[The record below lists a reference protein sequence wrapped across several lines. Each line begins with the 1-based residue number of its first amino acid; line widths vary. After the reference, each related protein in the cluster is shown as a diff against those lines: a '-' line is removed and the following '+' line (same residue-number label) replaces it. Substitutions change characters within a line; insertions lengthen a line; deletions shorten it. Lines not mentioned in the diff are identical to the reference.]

1 MLVVLRAD
9 SGGFNRSR
17 MSLPTR
23 EQCEGW
29 SPAQVS
35 RFLTQNN
42 MRDCA
47 DSVQRNR
54 IDGCRF
60 LTLSDGDLNKFS
72 LFHRPQLQKIV
83 QDIKKNDDSLF
94 NRLKRFQNE
103 QTANI
108 LKSGRNTLDRIKK
121 KGPPKVP
128 ARDYQ
133 GEAPDTERYS
143 DSDFDSDTYED
154 PQGDHEDN
162 YELPPRSEGHGFTI
176 GSSITNPRGEYVDS
190 CRGRP
195 AKPNTPFHL
204 QQRHKPPRLARRRP
218 GQDDGDY
225 IEPEDEMDDNY
236 IDPTEKTLTKP
247 AINRGVKPCV
257 PASGNGPD
265 FYEVPD
271 LKENSHSKKR
281 SKETLQPN
289 TQMAPPK
296 ASPRMHGRRP
306 STPETQSDDDYEV
319 CDEDDIPE
327 RPEESTETRRTSMPT
342 PRPRDLKKPNPAS
355 TPKPSIPH
363 RESEASLTKTTPVTI
378 SRSPPDTMSSPS
390 PTGFQRARM
399 PLPRQVPSQS
409 RGTLPSDSRSAR
421 DADEEAG
428 VYKKVWFA
436 SSCDRKTAE
445 DALIRSAKDGS
456 FLLRKSSGVDA
467 QQPYTLVVFYNC
479 RVYNIPVR
487 YIASNK
493 QYSLGK
499 EKQGE
504 ERFSSVADIIE
515 NHQKNPLVLVDTQS
529 NTKDSTK
536 LRHAVK
542 P

>member
-1 MLVVLRAD
+1 
-9 SGGFNRSR
+9 

-29 SPAQVS
+29 SPAQVAS
-35 RFLTQNN
+35 FLIQNN
-42 MRDCA
+42 MKDCA
-47 DSVQRNR
+47 DAVKRNR

-72 LFHRPQLQKIV
+72 LIHRPQLQKMV

-94 NRLKRFQNE
+94 NRLK
-103 QTANI
+103 
-108 LKSGRNTLDRIKK
+108 RIKK

-133 GEAPDTERYS
+133 GEAPDTEKYS
-143 DSDFDSDTYED
+143 DSDFDSDPYED
-154 PQGDHEDN
+154 PQGEHDDS
-162 YELPPRSEGHGFTI
+162 YEPPPRSEGHGVKPFTV
-176 GSSITNPRGEYVDS
+176 GPSITNPRGEYVDS

-204 QQRHKPPRLARRRP
+204 QQRHKPPRPTHRSLAEE
-218 GQDDGDY
+218 DDGDY
-225 IEPEDEMDDNY
+225 IEPEDEMDEDNY

-247 AINRGVKPCV
+247 AVNRGVKPFV
-257 PASGNGPD
+257 PTRGNGPD

-271 LKENSHSKKR
+271 TKENSQSKKSR
-281 SKETLQPN
+281 SNATLQPN
-289 TQMAPPK
+289 TQMVPPK
-296 ASPRMHGRRP
+296 ASPRMHTRRP
-306 STPETQSDDDYEV
+306 ILTSEKSEDEYEV
-319 CDEDDIPE
+319 CDADDSVNE
-327 RPEESTETRRTSMPT
+327 RPEETTDARRTSLPT

-355 TPKPSIPH
+355 MPVHTQLSSCHELFQIKTFSENTHPLLQKPSIPQ
-363 RESEASLTKTTPVTI
+363 RESEVSSTKTAPLAI
-378 SRSPPDTMSSPS
+378 SRSPPDTMVNPS
-390 PTGFQRARM
+390 PTGFHRAKM
-399 PLPRQVPSQS
+399 PLPRQLPSQS
-409 RGTLPSDSRSAR
+409 RGTLPSESRSAR
-421 DADEEAG
+421 DAEEEAG
-428 VYKKVWFA
+428 VYKKVWYA

-467 QQPYTLVVFYNC
+467 QQPYTLVVFYNS

-493 QYSLGK
+493 QYALGK

-504 ERFSSVADIIE
+504 ERFSSVSDIIE
-515 NHQKNPLVLVDTQS
+515 NHQKNPLVLVDSQS

>member
-1 MLVVLRAD
+1 
-9 SGGFNRSR
+9 

-35 RFLTQNN
+35 SFLIQNN

-47 DSVQRNR
+47 ESVQRYR

-60 LTLSDGDLNKFS
+60 LTLADGDLNRFS
-72 LFHRPQLQKIV
+72 LLHRPQLQKMV

-108 LKSGRNTLDRIKK
+108 LKSGRTTLDRIKK

-162 YELPPRSEGHGFTI
+162 YEPPPRSEGHGVKGFTI
-176 GSSITNPRGEYVDS
+176 GSSISNSRGEYVDS

-195 AKPNTPFHL
+195 AKPNTPFL
-204 QQRHKPPRLARRRP
+204 PQQRHKPPRLTRSRTEE
-218 GQDDGDY
+218 DDGDY
-225 IEPEDEMDDNY
+225 IEPEGEMEDNY

-247 AINRGVKPCV
+247 AVNRGVKPSV
-257 PASGNGPD
+257 PACGNGPD

-271 LKENSHSKKR
+271 IKENSQSNKR
-281 SKETLQPN
+281 GKETLQLN

-296 ASPRMHGRRP
+296 ASPRMHARRP
-306 STPETQSDDDYEV
+306 SSPEPQSDDDYEV
-319 CDEDDIPE
+319 CEGNDRVNE
-327 RPEESTETRRTSMPT
+327 RPEETTETRRPSMPT
-342 PRPRDLKKPNPAS
+342 PRPRDLMKPNPAS
-355 TPKPSIPH
+355 IPASKPSVP
-363 RESEASLTKTTPVTI
+363 RRDSEASSTKTTPVI
-378 SRSPPDTMSSPS
+378 IPRSPPDTKSSPS
-390 PTGFQRARM
+390 PTGIRRARM
-399 PLPRQVPSQS
+399 PLPRQAPAHS
-409 RGTLPSDSRSAR
+409 RGTLPSEGRSAR
-421 DADEEAG
+421 DAEEEAG
-428 VYKKVWFA
+428 VYSKVWFA
-436 SSCDRKTAE
+436 GSCDRKTAE
-445 DALIRSAKDGS
+445 DALIRLAKDGS

-467 QQPYTLVVFYNC
+467 QQPYTLVVFYNG

-493 QYSLGK
+493 QYALGK

-504 ERFSSVADIIE
+504 EHFSSVSDMIE
-515 NHQKNPLVLVDTQS
+515 NHQKNPLVLVDSQS

>member
-1 MLVVLRAD
+1 MIEYELTLD
-9 SGGFNRSR
+9 SHTHTMEQFNR
-17 MSLPTR
+17 LTA
-23 EQCEGW
+23 
-29 SPAQVS
+29 PA
-35 RFLTQNN
+35 
-42 MRDCA
+42 A
-47 DSVQRNR
+47 DKLR
-54 IDGCRF
+54 
-60 LTLSDGDLNKFS
+60 
-72 LFHRPQLQKIV
+72 QLQKIV

-108 LKSGRNTLDRIKK
+108 LKTGRNTLDRIKK

-133 GEAPDTERYS
+133 GEAPDAERYS
-143 DSDFDSDTYED
+143 DSDFDSDTYEE
-154 PQGDHEDN
+154 PQGVDHDDN
-162 YELPPRSEGHGFTI
+162 YEPPPRSEGHSVKGFTI
-176 GSSITNPRGEYVDS
+176 GSSIMNPRGEYVDS

-195 AKPNTPFHL
+195 EKPNTPFHL
-204 QQRHKPPRLARRRP
+204 QQKHKPPRVARSRP
-218 GQDDGDY
+218 EEDDGDY

-236 IDPTEKTLTKP
+236 IDPTGKTVTKP
-247 AINRGVKPCV
+247 LVNRGVKPAV
-257 PASGNGPD
+257 PACGNDPD

-296 ASPRMHGRRP
+296 ASPRMHARRP
-306 STPETQSDDDYEV
+306 STPPESQSEDDYEV
-319 CDEDDIPE
+319 CDADDKS
-327 RPEESTETRRTSMPT
+327 PEETTRRPSIPT

-355 TPKPSIPH
+355 MPKPSIPH
-363 RESEASLTKTTPVTI
+363 RESEVTASSSKTTPVPI
-378 SRSPPDTMSSPS
+378 PADSMSSP
-390 PTGFQRARM
+390 PPAGFHRARM

-445 DALIRSAKDGS
+445 DALIRSAKAWG

-467 QQPYTLVVFYNC
+467 QQPYTLVVFYNS

-493 QYSLGK
+493 QYALGK

-504 ERFSSVADIIE
+504 ERFSSVSDIIE
-515 NHQKNPLVLVDTQS
+515 NHQKNPLVLVDSQS

-536 LRHAVK
+536 LKHAVK

>member
-1 MLVVLRAD
+1 MEQ
-9 SGGFNRSR
+9 FNRFTAPVNDKLR
-17 MSLPTR
+17 
-23 EQCEGW
+23 
-29 SPAQVS
+29 
-35 RFLTQNN
+35 
-42 MRDCA
+42 
-47 DSVQRNR
+47 
-54 IDGCRF
+54 
-60 LTLSDGDLNKFS
+60 
-72 LFHRPQLQKIV
+72 QLQKIV

-121 KGPPKVP
+121 KAPPKVP

-143 DSDFDSDTYED
+143 DSDFDSDTYEE
-154 PQGDHEDN
+154 PQGEHDDN
-162 YELPPRSEGHGFTI
+162 YELPPRSEGHGVKGFTI

-204 QQRHKPPRLARRRP
+204 QPRHKPPRLARARP
-218 GQDDGDY
+218 ERDDGDY
-225 IEPEDEMDDNY
+225 VEPEDEMDDNY
-236 IDPTEKTLTKP
+236 IDPTGKTQTRP
-247 AINRGVKPCV
+247 AVNRGVKPGG
-257 PASGNGPD
+257 PACGNGPD

-271 LKENSHSKKR
+271 TKENSHSKKR

-296 ASPRMHGRRP
+296 ASPRMHARRP
-306 STPETQSDDDYEV
+306 STPPESESDDDYEV
-319 CDEDDIPE
+319 CDADDINE
-327 RPEESTETRRTSMPT
+327 RPEETTETRRPSMPT
-342 PRPRDLKKPNPAS
+342 PRPRDMKKPNPAS
-355 TPKPSIPH
+355 IPKPSIPH
-363 RESEASLTKTTPVTI
+363 RESEASSTKTTPVSI
-378 SRSPPDTMSSPS
+378 PRSPPDTMSSPS
-390 PTGFQRARM
+390 PTGIQRARM

-409 RGTLPSDSRSAR
+409 RGTLPSESRSAR
-421 DADEEAG
+421 DAEEEAG

-467 QQPYTLVVFYNC
+467 QQPYTLVVFYNS

-487 YIASNK
+487 YIASSK
-493 QYSLGK
+493 QYALGK

-504 ERFSSVADIIE
+504 ERFGSVSDIIE
-515 NHQKNPLVLVDTQS
+515 NHQKSPLVLVDSLS

>member
-1 MLVVLRAD
+1 
-9 SGGFNRSR
+9 

-29 SPAQVS
+29 SPTQVAALLS
-35 RFLTQNN
+35 QHN
-42 MRDCA
+42 MKDCA
-47 DSVQRNR
+47 DAVQRNK

-72 LFHRPQLQKIV
+72 FIHRPQLQKIV

-94 NRLKRFQNE
+94 NRLKRFQTE

-108 LKSGRNTLDRIKK
+108 LKTGRNTLDRIKK
-121 KGPPKVP
+121 KRPPKVP
-128 ARDYQ
+128 VRDYQ
-133 GEAPDTERYS
+133 GEAPDSERDS

-154 PQGDHEDN
+154 PQGDHDDN
-162 YELPPRSEGHGFTI
+162 YEPPPRLEGHMKAFTV
-176 GSSITNPRGEYVDS
+176 SQSITNPRGEYVDS

-195 AKPNTPFHL
+195 AKPNHPFHT
-204 QQRHKPPRLARRRP
+204 QQRHKPPRPTHRSLAEE
-218 GQDDGDY
+218 DDGDY
-225 IEPEDEMDDNY
+225 IEPEGEADDDNY
-236 IDPTEKTLTKP
+236 IDPTVKTLSKPTINRAVKP
-247 AINRGVKPCV
+247 AHAHVN
-257 PASGNGPD
+257 SPD

-271 LKENSHSKKR
+271 LKENSQSKTR
-281 SKETLQPN
+281 SNMTLQPN
-289 TQMAPPK
+289 NTHTAPPK
-296 ASPRMHGRRP
+296 ASPRMNFRRP
-306 STPETQSDDDYEV
+306 TITPQEPQSEDEYEV
-319 CDEDDIPE
+319 CDADDSVNDGPEDTTE
-327 RPEESTETRRTSMPT
+327 ARRPSMPT
-342 PRPRDLKKPNPAS
+342 PRPRDMKKPNPAL
-355 TPKPSIPH
+355 TPKPNIAH
-363 RESEASLTKTTPVTI
+363 RDSEATSIKTTPVTI
-378 SRSPPDTMSSPS
+378 SRSPPDTMQSPS
-390 PTGFQRARM
+390 PTGFHRAKM
-399 PLPRQVPSQS
+399 PLPRQLPSQS

-421 DADEEAG
+421 DTEEEAG
-428 VYKKVWFA
+428 VYKKVWYA

-445 DALIRSAKDGS
+445 DALIRSSKDGS

-467 QQPYTLVVFYNC
+467 QQPYTLVVFYNS

-487 YIASNK
+487 YITSTK
-493 QYSLGK
+493 QYALGK

-504 ERFSSVADIIE
+504 ERFSSVSDIIE

>member
-1 MLVVLRAD
+1 
-9 SGGFNRSR
+9 

-29 SPAQVS
+29 SPTQVAALLS
-35 RFLTQNN
+35 QHN
-42 MRDCA
+42 MKDCA
-47 DSVQRNR
+47 DAVQRNK

-72 LFHRPQLQKIV
+72 FIHRPQLQKIV

-94 NRLKRFQNE
+94 NRLKRFQTE

-108 LKSGRNTLDRIKK
+108 LKTGRNTLDRIKK
-121 KGPPKVP
+121 KRPPKVP
-128 ARDYQ
+128 VRDYQ
-133 GEAPDTERYS
+133 GEAPDSERDS

-154 PQGDHEDN
+154 PQGDHDDN
-162 YELPPRSEGHGFTI
+162 YEPPPRLEGHMKAFTV
-176 GSSITNPRGEYVDS
+176 SQSITNPRGEYVDS

-195 AKPNTPFHL
+195 AKPNHPFHT
-204 QQRHKPPRLARRRP
+204 QQRHKPPRPTHRSLAEE
-218 GQDDGDY
+218 DDGDY
-225 IEPEDEMDDNY
+225 IEPEGEADDDNY
-236 IDPTEKTLTKP
+236 IDPTVKTLSKPTINRAVKP
-247 AINRGVKPCV
+247 AHAHVN
-257 PASGNGPD
+257 SPD

-271 LKENSHSKKR
+271 LKENSQSKTR
-281 SKETLQPN
+281 SNMTLQPN
-289 TQMAPPK
+289 NTHTAPPK
-296 ASPRMHGRRP
+296 ASPRMNFRRP
-306 STPETQSDDDYEV
+306 TITPEPQSEDEYEV
-319 CDEDDIPE
+319 CDADDSVNDGPEDTTE
-327 RPEESTETRRTSMPT
+327 ARRPSMPT
-342 PRPRDLKKPNPAS
+342 PRPRDMKKPNPAL
-355 TPKPSIPH
+355 TPKPNIAH
-363 RESEASLTKTTPVTI
+363 RDSEATSIKTTPVTI
-378 SRSPPDTMSSPS
+378 SRSPPDTMQSPS
-390 PTGFQRARM
+390 PTGFHRAKM
-399 PLPRQVPSQS
+399 PLPRQLPSQS

-421 DADEEAG
+421 DTEEEAG
-428 VYKKVWFA
+428 VYKKVWYA

-445 DALIRSAKDGS
+445 DALIRSSKDGS

-467 QQPYTLVVFYNC
+467 QQPYTLVVFYNS

-487 YIASNK
+487 YITSTK
-493 QYSLGK
+493 QYALGK

-504 ERFSSVADIIE
+504 ERFSSVSDIIE

>member
-1 MLVVLRAD
+1 
-9 SGGFNRSR
+9 

-29 SPAQVS
+29 SPAQVAG
-35 RFLTQNN
+35 FLIQNN

-47 DSVQRNR
+47 DAVQRNR

-72 LFHRPQLQKIV
+72 LIHRPQLQKIV

-108 LKSGRNTLDRIKK
+108 LKTGRSTLDRIKK

-133 GEAPDTERYS
+133 GEAPDTEKYS
-143 DSDFDSDTYED
+143 DSDFDSDTYEE
-154 PQGDHEDN
+154 PQGEHDDS
-162 YELPPRSEGHGFTI
+162 YEPPPRSEGRGVKAFTV
-176 GSSITNPRGEYVDS
+176 GPSITNPRGEYVDS
-190 CRGRP
+190 IRGRP

-204 QQRHKPPRLARRRP
+204 QQRHKPPRPTHRSLAEE
-218 GQDDGDY
+218 DDGDY
-225 IEPEDEMDDNY
+225 IEPEDEMDEDNY

-247 AINRGVKPCV
+247 AVNRGVKPCV
-257 PASGNGPD
+257 PTRGNGPD
-265 FYEVPD
+265 FYEAD
-271 LKENSHSKKR
+271 MKENSQSKKSR
-281 SKETLQPN
+281 SNATLQPN
-289 TQMAPPK
+289 MQMAPPK
-296 ASPRMHGRRP
+296 ASPRMHTRRP
-306 STPETQSDDDYEV
+306 TMTPEQSEDEYEV
-319 CDEDDIPE
+319 CDADESVNE
-327 RPEESTETRRTSMPT
+327 RPEETTDARRTSIPT

-355 TPKPSIPH
+355 IPKPSILQ
-363 RESEASLTKTTPVTI
+363 RESEVSSTKTSSLAV
-378 SRSPPDTMSSPS
+378 SRSPPDTMVNPS
-390 PTGFQRARM
+390 PTGFHRAKM
-399 PLPRQVPSQS
+399 PLPRQLPSQS

-421 DADEEAG
+421 DAEEEAG
-428 VYKKVWFA
+428 VYKKVWYA

-467 QQPYTLVVFYNC
+467 QQPYTLVVFYNS

-493 QYSLGK
+493 QYALGK

-504 ERFSSVADIIE
+504 ERFSSVSDIIE
-515 NHQKNPLVLVDTQS
+515 NHQKNPLVLVDSQS

>member
-1 MLVVLRAD
+1 
-9 SGGFNRSR
+9 

-29 SPAQVS
+29 SPAQVAG
-35 RFLTQNN
+35 FLIQNN

-47 DSVQRNR
+47 DAVQRNR

-72 LFHRPQLQKIV
+72 LIHRPQLQKIV

-94 NRLKRFQNE
+94 NRLKR
-103 QTANI
+103 
-108 LKSGRNTLDRIKK
+108 IKK

-133 GEAPDTERYS
+133 GEAPDTEKYS
-143 DSDFDSDTYED
+143 DSDFDSDTYEE
-154 PQGDHEDN
+154 PQGEHDDS
-162 YELPPRSEGHGFTI
+162 YEPPPRSEGRGVKAFTV
-176 GSSITNPRGEYVDS
+176 GPSITNPRGEYVDS
-190 CRGRP
+190 IRGRP

-204 QQRHKPPRLARRRP
+204 QQRHKPPRPTHRSLAEE
-218 GQDDGDY
+218 DDGDY
-225 IEPEDEMDDNY
+225 IEPEDEMDEDNY

-247 AINRGVKPCV
+247 AVNRGVKPCV
-257 PASGNGPD
+257 PTRGNGPD
-265 FYEVPD
+265 FYEAD
-271 LKENSHSKKR
+271 MKENSQSKKSR
-281 SKETLQPN
+281 SNATLQPN
-289 TQMAPPK
+289 MQMAPPK
-296 ASPRMHGRRP
+296 ASPRMHTRRP
-306 STPETQSDDDYEV
+306 TMTPEQSEDEYEV
-319 CDEDDIPE
+319 CDADESVNE
-327 RPEESTETRRTSMPT
+327 RPEETTDARRTSIPT

-355 TPKPSIPH
+355 IPKPSILQ
-363 RESEASLTKTTPVTI
+363 RESEVSSTKTSSLAV
-378 SRSPPDTMSSPS
+378 SRSPPDTMVNPS
-390 PTGFQRARM
+390 PTGFHRAKM
-399 PLPRQVPSQS
+399 PLPRQLPSQS

-421 DADEEAG
+421 DAEEEAG
-428 VYKKVWFA
+428 VYKKVWYA

-467 QQPYTLVVFYNC
+467 QQPYTLVVFYNS

-493 QYSLGK
+493 QYALGK

-504 ERFSSVADIIE
+504 ERFSSVSDIIE
-515 NHQKNPLVLVDTQS
+515 NHQKNPLVLVDSQS

>member
-1 MLVVLRAD
+1 MC
-9 SGGFNRSR
+9 GFL
-17 MSLPTR
+17 M
-23 EQCEGW
+23 
-29 SPAQVS
+29 
-35 RFLTQNN
+35 QNN

-60 LTLSDGDLNKFS
+60 LTLSDCDLNKFS
-72 LFHRPQLQKIV
+72 LLHRPQLQKIV

-103 QTANI
+103 QAANI
-108 LKSGRNTLDRIKK
+108 LKSGRNTLDRMKK

-133 GEAPDTERYS
+133 GEAPDPERYS

-154 PQGDHEDN
+154 PQGDHDDN
-162 YELPPRSEGHGFTI
+162 YELPPRSRGHGVKGFTI
-176 GSSITNPRGEYVDS
+176 GSSITNPSGVYVDS

-204 QQRHKPPRLARRRP
+204 QQRHKPPRRAEE
-218 GQDDGDY
+218 DDGDY

-247 AINRGVKPCV
+247 TVNRGVKPC
-257 PASGNGPD
+257 GNDPD
-265 FYEVPD
+265 VYEVPVPD
-271 LKENSHSKKR
+271 MKENSHSKK
-281 SKETLQPN
+281 SNGTLQPN
-289 TQMAPPK
+289 TQKAPPK
-296 ASPRMHGRRP
+296 ASPRMHVRRP
-306 STPETQSDDDYEV
+306 STPPEPQSDDDYEV
-319 CDEDDIPE
+319 CDADDTVNK
-327 RPEESTETRRTSMPT
+327 RPEETTETRRPSIPT
-342 PRPRDLKKPNPAS
+342 PRPRDLMKPNPAS
-355 TPKPSIPH
+355 IPKPSIPH
-363 RESEASLTKTTPVTI
+363 RESEASSTKTPPVTI
-378 SRSPPDTMSSPS
+378 SRSPPDSMSSPS
-390 PTGFQRARM
+390 PTGIHRARM
-399 PLPRQVPSQS
+399 PLPRQAPSQS
-409 RGTLPSDSRSAR
+409 RGTLASDIRSAR
-421 DADEEAG
+421 DAEEEAG

-456 FLLRKSSGVDA
+456 FLVRKSSGVDT
-467 QQPYTLVVFYNC
+467 QQPYTLVVFYNS

-487 YIASNK
+487 YNASNK
-493 QYSLGK
+493 QYALGK
-499 EKQGE
+499 EKLGE
-504 ERFSSVADIIE
+504 ERFSSVSDIIE